1 MLPNQSK
8 PLNISAH
15 QLAWQFTPSL
25 QLTNSLSSALG
36 LHKDNRAVALGSA
49 VWEEPNVRPDHLSSL
64 SHEVLEVLPRSLEG
78 ELRDQLGLATR
89 HRATLT
95 FATKMFRLFGLPGPA
110 APRKFLDSPRARP
123 ILPGIGAAP
132 NRAVSSRSCP

>member
-78 ELRDQLGLATR
+78 ELHVSFDSC
-89 HRATLT
+89 RAFVL
-95 FATKMFRLFGLPGPA
+95 
-110 APRKFLDSPRARP
+110 
-123 ILPGIGAAP
+123 
-132 NRAVSSRSCP
+132 N